1 MKSKYLRRLRNKLCG
16 VILMCVN
23 IFTPFRPLKIMI
35 KVLQI
40 IPTLDQSGAEKQMTL
55 LAIGLPRDEFETHI
69 AVLTRT
75 GPLTRELEAANIPY
89 TLINKTAKIDPFAYF
104 RLKNLIRKIKPDI
117 VHTWL
122 FAGNAY
128 GRAAAFACKVPVV
141 FAGERCVD
149 PWKSR
154 GHFMIDRY
162 LAKKNNAIITN
173 SSGVVDFYAQ
183 NGIPAERFVVISNA
197 AALPTDE
204 QRIHSLT
211 REQVFE
217 ELELKP
223 AKHIIAMVARLWPQK
238 RIHEAIWAADL
249 LKFAGEDFQ
258 FLIFG
263 DGPQADELVRY
274 RNSICIN
281 DRVHFLGHRGDV
293 SRFMP
298 HFDMLWCTSAYEGQS
313 NSILEAMSFGVP
325 VIASDIPGNRELV
338 VHDVTGFL
346 TPEHGD
352 DFRRRSRDLAKRT
365 TQLFE
370 NPTKRDELGRAAAQ
384 RIAEHFTLEQM
395 IARHAELYRRTQMCR

>member
-1 MKSKYLRRLRNKLCG
+1 
-16 VILMCVN
+16 
-23 IFTPFRPLKIMI
+23 MI

-40 IPTLDQSGAEKQMTL
+40 IPTLDQSGAEKQLIQVAT
-55 LAIGLPRDEFETHI
+55 GLPRDEFQVHV

-75 GPLTRELEAANIPY
+75 GPLARELEAANIPY
-89 TLINKTAKIDPFAYF
+89 TLINKTAKIDLLAYH
-104 RLKNLIRKIKPDI
+104 RLKKLIREIKPDI

-141 FAGERCVD
+141 FAGEYCVD
-149 PWKSR
+149 PWKGRS
-154 GHFMIDRY
+154 HFLIDRY
-162 LAKKNNAIITN
+162 LARKTDAILTN
-173 SSGVVDFYAQ
+173 STGVADFYAQ
-183 NGIPAERFVVISNA
+183 NGIPAERFVVIHNA
-197 AALPTDE
+197 ATPPSKE
-204 QRIHSLT
+204 QRAMFMK

-238 RIHEAIWAADL
+238 RIQEAIWAADM

-263 DGPQADELVRY
+263 DGPQADELVCY
-274 RNSICIN
+274 RNSICVN
-281 DRVHFLGHRGDV
+281 DRVHLLGHRGDV
-293 SRFMP
+293 TRFMP
-298 HFDMLWCTSAYEGQS
+298 HFDILWCTSAYEGQS

-325 VIASDIPGNRELV
+325 VIASDIPGNRDLV
-338 VHDVTGFL
+338 MHDVTGFL

-352 DFRRRSRDLAKRT
+352 DFRRRSRDLVKRT

-370 NPTKRDELGRAAAQ
+370 DPAKRAELGQAAAQ

-395 IARHAELYRRTQMCR
+395 IARHAGLYRKMLHKSLT

>member
-1 MKSKYLRRLRNKLCG
+1 
-16 VILMCVN
+16 
-23 IFTPFRPLKIMI
+23 MI

-55 LAIGLPRDEFETHI
+55 LATGLPRNEFESHV

-75 GPLTRELEAANIPY
+75 GPLARELEAANIPY
-89 TLINKTAKIDPFAYF
+89 TLINKTAKIDLFAWF
-104 RLKNLIRKIKPDI
+104 RLKKLIRKIKPDI

-128 GRAAAFACKVPVV
+128 GRAAAFARKVPVV
-141 FAGERCVD
+141 VAGERCVD
-149 PWKSR
+149 PWKGR
-154 GHFMIDRY
+154 GHFLIDRY
-162 LAKKNNAIITN
+162 LARKTDAMITN
-173 SSGVVDFYAQ
+173 SNGVVDFYAR
-183 NGIPAERFVVISNA
+183 NGIPAERFVVIPNA
-197 AALPTDE
+197 AIMPKLPQQDR
-204 QRIHSLT
+204 QLT

-238 RIHEAIWAADL
+238 RIQEAIWAADM
-249 LKFAGEDFQ
+249 LKFAGEDFR

-274 RNSICIN
+274 RNSVCIN
-281 DRVHFLGHRGDV
+281 DRVHFPGHRGDV

-298 HFDMLWCTSAYEGQS
+298 HFDVLWCTSAYEGQS

-325 VIASDIPGNRELV
+325 VIASDIPGNRDLV

-352 DFRRRSRDLAKRT
+352 DFRRRSRDLVKRT

-370 NPTKRDELGRAAAQ
+370 DPAKCAELGLAAAQ
-384 RIAEHFTLEQM
+384 RIAENFTLEQM
-395 IARHAELYRRTQMCR
+395 IARHVELYRKMLHVPSVAPQSATSPPPTDP

>member
-1 MKSKYLRRLRNKLCG
+1 MRENWFY
-16 VILMCVN
+16 
-23 IFTPFRPLKIMI
+23 MI

-40 IPTLDQSGAEKQMTL
+40 IPTLDQGGAEKQMCL
-55 LAIGLPRDEFETHI
+55 LAAGLPRDEFESHV

-75 GPLTRELEAANIPY
+75 GPLAQELEAAEIPY
-89 TLINKTAKIDPFAYF
+89 TLINKTAKIDLFAFF
-104 RLKNLIRKIKPDI
+104 RLKNMIRKIKPDI

-128 GRAAAFACKVPVV
+128 GRAAAFACKVPIV

-149 PWKSR
+149 PWKGRS
-154 GHFMIDRY
+154 HFMIDRY
-162 LAKKNNAIITN
+162 LAKKTTAVLTN

-183 NGIPAERFVVISNA
+183 NGIPAERFVVIPNA
-197 AALPTDE
+197 AIMPSAE
-204 QRIHSLT
+204 QLATAIT

-217 ELELKP
+217 ELEITP
-223 AKHIIAMVARLWPQK
+223 AKHIVAMVARLWPQK
-238 RIHEAIWAADL
+238 RIQEAIWAADM

-274 RNSICIN
+274 RNSVCIN
-281 DRVHFLGHRGDV
+281 DRVHLLGHRGDV

-325 VIASDIPGNRELV
+325 IIASDIPGNRDLV
-338 VHDVTGFL
+338 VDDVTGFL
-346 TPEHGD
+346 TPEHGN

-370 NPTKRDELGRAAAQ
+370 NPAKRAELGHAAAQ

-395 IARHAELYRRTQMCR
+395 IAGHAELYRKAHSAM

>member
-1 MKSKYLRRLRNKLCG
+1 
-16 VILMCVN
+16 
-23 IFTPFRPLKIMI
+23 MI

-40 IPTLDQSGAEKQMTL
+40 IPSLDRSGAEKQMTL
-55 LAIGLPRDEFETHI
+55 LAKGLPRNEFESHV
-69 AVLTRT
+69 AVLTRS
-75 GPLTRELEAANIPY
+75 GPLLQDLEAANIPCH
-89 TLINKTAKIDPFAYF
+89 LIEKKTKIDLFAWF
-104 RLKNLIRKIKPDI
+104 RLKRLIRKIKPDI

-122 FAGNAY
+122 FAGNSY

-149 PWKSR
+149 PWKGR
-154 GHFMIDRY
+154 GHFLIDRH
-162 LAKKNNAIITN
+162 LAKKTDVLITN
-173 SSGVVDFYAQ
+173 SSGVVDFYSQ
-183 NGIPAERFVVISNA
+183 NGISADRFVVIPNA
-197 AALPTDE
+197 APLPTQE
-204 QRIHSLT
+204 QRDALT

-238 RIHEAIWAADL
+238 RITEAIWAADM

-263 DGPQADELVRY
+263 DGPKADELVRY
-274 RNSICIN
+274 RNSVCIN
-281 DRVHFLGHRGDV
+281 DRVHFLGHRNDV

-298 HFDMLWCTSAYEGQS
+298 HFDILWCTSAYEGQS

-325 VIASDIPGNRELV
+325 VIASDIPGNRDLV

-346 TPEHGD
+346 TPEHGE
-352 DFRRRSRDLAKRT
+352 DFRRRSRDLVKRT

-370 NPTKRDELGRAAAQ
+370 NPAKKAELGCAAAK

-395 IARHAELYRRTQMCR
+395 IARHAELYRETFARKSK

>member
-1 MKSKYLRRLRNKLCG
+1 ML
-16 VILMCVN
+16 
-23 IFTPFRPLKIMI
+23 MI
-35 KVLQI
+35 KILQI

-55 LAIGLPRDEFETHI
+55 LATGLPRDEFETHV

-75 GPLTRELEAANIPY
+75 GPLAHELEAADIPY
-89 TLINKTAKIDPFAYF
+89 TLMNKAAKIDLFAWF

-128 GRAAAFACKVPVV
+128 GRSAAFACQVPVV

-149 PWKSR
+149 PWKGR
-154 GHFMIDRY
+154 GHFLIDRY
-162 LAKKNNAIITN
+162 LARKTDAIITN
-173 SSGVVDFYAQ
+173 SGGVVDFYVQ
-183 NGIPAERFVVISNA
+183 NGIPAERFVVIPNA
-197 AALPTDE
+197 VTLPTDE
-204 QRIHSLT
+204 QRKNSLT

-217 ELELKP
+217 ELHLQP

-238 RIHEAIWAADL
+238 RIQEAIWAADM
-249 LKFAGEDFQ
+249 LKFAGEDFR

-263 DGPQADELVRY
+263 DGPQADELVRF

-281 DRVHFLGHRGDV
+281 DRVHLLGHRGDV

-298 HFDMLWCTSAYEGQS
+298 HFDILWCTSAYEGQS

-338 VHDVTGFL
+338 VHGVTGFL

-352 DFRRRSRDLAKRT
+352 DFRRRSRDLVKRT

-370 NPTKRDELGRAAAQ
+370 NPAQRVELGQAAAQ
-384 RIAEHFTLEQM
+384 RMAERFTPEQM
-395 IARHAELYRRTQMCR
+395 ITGHAELYRRKYHW

>member
-1 MKSKYLRRLRNKLCG
+1 MQNGPLYVQCMKFIGRVEKQEC
-16 VILMCVN
+16 M
-23 IFTPFRPLKIMI
+23 T

-55 LAIGLPRDEFETHI
+55 LATGLPRDEFESHV

-75 GPLTRELEAANIPY
+75 GPLARELEAANIPY
-89 TLINKTAKIDPFAYF
+89 TLINKTAKIDLFAF
-104 RLKNLIRKIKPDI
+104 LRLKNLIRKIKPDI

-122 FAGNAY
+122 FAGNTY

-149 PWKSR
+149 PWKGR
-154 GHFMIDRY
+154 GHFIIDRY
-162 LAKKNNAIITN
+162 LAKKSTAIITN
-173 SSGVVDFYAQ
+173 SSGVVDFYAK
-183 NGIPAERFVVISNA
+183 NGIPAERFVVIPNA
-197 AALPTDE
+197 ATIPTDE
-204 QRIHSLT
+204 QLASSLS
-211 REQVFE
+211 REQVFQ
-217 ELELKP
+217 ELEIKP

-238 RIHEAIWAADL
+238 RIQEAIWAADM

-274 RNSICIN
+274 RNSVCIN
-281 DRVHFLGHRGDV
+281 DRVHLLGHRSDV
-293 SRFMP
+293 SRFTP
-298 HFDMLWCTSAYEGQS
+298 HFDILWCTSAYEGQS

-325 VIASDIPGNRELV
+325 VIASDIPGNRDLV
-338 VHDVTGFL
+338 VHNVTGFL

-352 DFRRRSRDLAKRT
+352 DFRRRSRDLVKRT

-370 NPTKRDELGRAAAQ
+370 NPAKRAELGQAAAQ
-384 RIAEHFTLEQM
+384 RIAEYFTLEQM
-395 IARHAELYRRTQMCR
+395 ITRHVEVYRKSLR